1 MATGELF
8 TSANEKLVSEI
19 IRKQQAF
26 FSKGQTLDYS
36 FRLNALNSLYRAIKR
51 ESGTLAE
58 AVKKDLGKSDTE
70 SAMCEISLALSEISY
85 LKKHL
90 KSFMKPRYVHTPIAH
105 FPSLSKTISS
115 PYGNVL
121 IISPWNYPVLL
132 TLEPLS
138 NAISAGN
145 TAVIKP
151 SAYAPNVSKAI
162 KGLIEQTFGEEYVA
176 VIEGGREENSI
187 LLNAKFDYI
196 FFTGSKTV
204 GKTVMQKASEHLTP
218 VTLELGGKSPCIV
231 LQDAALETSARR
243 IVFGKYLNA
252 GQTCVAP
259 DYILIDKSIK
269 KEFIDCVIK
278 EINKQFTSSPL
289 TNDSYGK
296 IISEK
301 HFNRLCALIEN
312 QKVIYGGKSDK
323 KTLKIEPTVIDE
335 VTLSDPV
342 MQEEIFGPIMPIIEI
357 SSQEEAMD
365 IIRSLAHPLALYV
378 FTKNKKAAN
387 SFINNLGFGGGCI
400 NDTVVHLAT
409 PFMPF
414 GGFGESGMGSYHGKS
429 GFDAF
434 SHKKSILDKKLFLDL
449 PIRYQPYTKTKRRLI
464 DLFLK

>member
-8 TSANEKLVSEI
+8 TSANENLVSEI
-19 IRKQQAF
+19 IKKQQAF
-26 FSKGQTLDYS
+26 FAKGQTLDYS

-51 ESGTLAE
+51 EGGTLAE
-58 AVKKDLGKSDTE
+58 AIKKDLGKSDTE

-105 FPSLSKTISS
+105 FPSLSKIISS

-162 KGLIEQTFGEEYVA
+162 KELIEQTFGEEYVA

-335 VTLSDPV
+335 VTLSNPV

-378 FTKNKKAAN
+378 FTKNKQAAN

>member
-162 KGLIEQTFGEEYVA
+162 KGLI
-176 VIEGGREENSI
+176 
-187 LLNAKFDYI
+187 
-196 FFTGSKTV
+196 
-204 GKTVMQKASEHLTP
+204 
-218 VTLELGGKSPCIV
+218 
-231 LQDAALETSARR
+231 
-243 IVFGKYLNA
+243 
-252 GQTCVAP
+252 
-259 DYILIDKSIK
+259 
-269 KEFIDCVIK
+269 
-278 EINKQFTSSPL
+278 
-289 TNDSYGK
+289 
-296 IISEK
+296 
-301 HFNRLCALIEN
+301 
-312 QKVIYGGKSDK
+312 
-323 KTLKIEPTVIDE
+323 
-335 VTLSDPV
+335 
-342 MQEEIFGPIMPIIEI
+342 
-357 SSQEEAMD
+357 
-365 IIRSLAHPLALYV
+365 
-378 FTKNKKAAN
+378 
-387 SFINNLGFGGGCI
+387 
-400 NDTVVHLAT
+400 
-409 PFMPF
+409 
-414 GGFGESGMGSYHGKS
+414 
-429 GFDAF
+429 
-434 SHKKSILDKKLFLDL
+434 
-449 PIRYQPYTKTKRRLI
+449 
-464 DLFLK
+464 